1 MKYQL
6 PSKRELFEISTGK
19 KLDDL
24 WAEFVAT
31 QAK

>member
-6 PSKRELFEISTGK
+6 PSKRELFETSIGK

-31 QAK
+31 QVK